1 MAFVVIARLDA
12 LVAVLVITLA
22 VCFFAV
28 IAAKR
33 LRDFGPHSFGI
44 HSIASTVRIV
54 FIGGLVGVLVGGLF
68 DVLAVF
74 LVIDWPRLECIAY
87 GALRPTTFQ
96 DLSGAKASHIRCL
109 LL

>member
-1 MAFVVIARLDA
+1 MQ
-12 LVAVLVITLA
+12 
-22 VCFFAV
+22 
-28 IAAKR
+28 
-33 LRDFGPHSFGI
+33 
-44 HSIASTVRIV
+44 SIAKFLRVV
-54 FIGGLVGVLVGGLF
+54 FDGGLVGVIVGGLF

-96 DLSGAKASHIRCL
+96 NLLSGANASHIRCL